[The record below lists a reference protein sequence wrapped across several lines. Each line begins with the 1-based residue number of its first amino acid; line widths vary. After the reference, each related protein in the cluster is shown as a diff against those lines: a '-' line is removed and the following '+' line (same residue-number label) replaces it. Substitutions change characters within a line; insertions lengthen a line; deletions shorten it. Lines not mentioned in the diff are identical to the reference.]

1 MNSKENKE
9 EKISSNIEKYN
20 TIMESYRN
28 KKFSKS
34 HLTMNQILEMAD
46 ETNLFS
52 EMSLEEIDDLL
63 IHSSGITKAM
73 FLNLRDTK
81 LHKENKQKSSEL
93 TLKKRVGK
101 VIEILSFFY
110 GKNEIE

>member
-1 MNSKENKE
+1 MKSQENKK
-9 EKISSNIEKYN
+9 EKISSNIEKYDA
-20 TIMESYRN
+20 IMESYRN
-28 KKFSKS
+28 REFSKS

-73 FLNLRDTK
+73 FLYLKDAK

-93 TLKKRVGK
+93 ILKKTK
-101 VIEILSFFY
+101 E
-110 GKNEIE
+110 